1 MDREKVLVLG
11 AGRSGIAAAKQI
23 LGLGG
28 QVVLFDSNEKLNVA
42 ELLKNF
48 EKKDKI
54 RILKG
59 KLSPTDL
66 VNVDLAVISPG
77 IPLDLPLVK
86 RIRGAKIPIWGEL
99 ELAYQS
105 SRGKLRDHRDQWED
119 DDGLPGGRDSSL
131 PFQ

>member
-48 EKKDKI
+48 EKKDYSF
-54 RILKG
+54 LKKCG
-59 KLSPTDL
+59 II
-66 VNVDLAVISPG
+66 ISDNQKQVTCNKKY
-77 IPLDLPLVK
+77 IFVTVTVV
-86 RIRGAKIPIWGEL
+86 
-99 ELAYQS
+99 
-105 SRGKLRDHRDQWED
+105 
-119 DDGLPGGRDSSL
+119 
-131 PFQ
+131 

>member
-1 MDREKVLVLG
+1 MNREKVLVLG

-77 IPLDLPLVK
+77 L
-86 RIRGAKIPIWGEL
+86 
-99 ELAYQS
+99 
-105 SRGKLRDHRDQWED
+105 
-119 DDGLPGGRDSSL
+119 SL
-131 PFQ
+131 IHI